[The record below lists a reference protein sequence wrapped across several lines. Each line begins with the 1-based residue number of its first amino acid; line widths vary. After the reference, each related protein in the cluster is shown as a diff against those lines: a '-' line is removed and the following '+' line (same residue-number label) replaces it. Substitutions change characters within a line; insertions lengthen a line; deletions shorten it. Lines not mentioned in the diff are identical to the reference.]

1 MPTTGEVSLWRD
13 LFANRRSRVIAL
25 ICSGTMSPPSRAPDY
40 SLGAFAAGLR
50 DFLDELAQGSTY
62 WNDEAMGSRDFK
74 DLDEAR
80 KTGRAPLRRR
90 RATQSIS
97 RNCCDIGTIR
107 RTPDRAQWWDV
118 AASAILPL
126 DAA

>member
-25 ICSGTMSPPSRAPDY
+25 ICSGTISPPSRAPDY

-50 DFLDELAQGSTY
+50 DFLDELAGPTY

-74 DLDEAR
+74 DLDQ
-80 KTGRAPLRRR
+80 
-90 RATQSIS
+90 TQ
-97 RNCCDIGTIR
+97 
-107 RTPDRAQWWDV
+107 
-118 AASAILPL
+118 
-126 DAA
+126 

>member
-13 LFANRRSRVIAL
+13 LFANRRSRVIGPDLLGHDQSAKPR
-25 ICSGTMSPPSRAPDY
+25 TDY

-50 DFLDELAQGSTY
+50 DLLDELARGSTY